1 MKGIRNNK
9 FLKNGIIGYI
19 QRIIIVVLMTMT
31 VAFILSLL
39 LKLSFNIVLKYS
51 SFLILIIGA
60 LSIIGGNNIM
70 YGSNYVYTKASTGM
84 MNTTKND
91 LETLK
96 GSYSFCIFMGVSA
109 VILFLIYLIF

>member
-1 MKGIRNNK
+1 
-9 FLKNGIIGYI
+9 
-19 QRIIIVVLMTMT
+19 
-31 VAFILSLL
+31 
-39 LKLSFNIVLKYS
+39 
-51 SFLILIIGA
+51 
-60 LSIIGGNNIM
+60 M

-109 VILFLIYLIF
+109 VILFLIYLLF